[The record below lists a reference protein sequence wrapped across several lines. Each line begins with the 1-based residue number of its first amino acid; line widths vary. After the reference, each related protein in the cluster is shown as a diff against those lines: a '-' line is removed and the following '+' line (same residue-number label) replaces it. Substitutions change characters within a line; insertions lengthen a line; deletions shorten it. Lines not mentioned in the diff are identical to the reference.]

1 MAETISVQM
10 KEILE
15 EYNKRVKNAS
25 RVAIQRVGRESVKKL
40 RNTSPKKTGSYAS
53 GWRVKKLVERNGV
66 TDVVV
71 HNATDYQLTHLLENG
86 HIVRNKREP
95 TVVHQRI
102 NTSHQWKSGRTTSF
116 RWRLRGNCNDDIP
129 DITKHRPSVC
139 VQPL

>member
-86 HIVRNKREP
+86 HIVRNKKGTYGRAPAHKHIAPVEEWANNELPLEIEREL
-95 TVVHQRI
+95 Q
-102 NTSHQWKSGRTTSF
+102 
-116 RWRLRGNCNDDIP
+116 
-129 DITKHRPSVC
+129 
-139 VQPL
+139 